1 MTTAL
6 NPLETVANARAALHE
21 VVSRLTEADN
31 DKQTPNAKF
40 TVAQLTDHLQNSIKL
55 LGGAAGVDIALTTEG
70 SVADRLLPQSQAVV
84 DAWQRRGIDGTVTL
98 PIGEYPAE
106 VAVRVLGSGVS
117 GPRLGLRG
125 CHRSGVRADGRTHR
139 WRPGIGADDHP
150 AGATRRR
157 LLRRRSAGA

>member
-21 VVSRLTEADN
+21 VVSRLTAADD

-55 LGGAAGVDIALTTEG
+55 LGSAAGVDIALTTEG

-84 DAWQRRGIDGTVTL
+84 DAWQRRGIDGT
-98 PIGEYPAE
+98 
-106 VAVRVLGSGVS
+106 
-117 GPRLGLRG
+117 GP
-125 CHRSGVRADGRTHR
+125 CRSASTRPKSPFASSAPSFWST
-139 WRPGIGADDHP
+139 PGI
-150 AGATRRR
+150 TR
-157 LLRRRSAGA
+157 LPPVRSSSRWTHSPMASWNRCG